1 MKKLF
6 FLFLLSAQI
15 VQAQTFFY
23 PKLIKQGKD
32 LQALTPANWKVIGS
46 ALGDLNRDK
55 IADLVFVL
63 EYNLPIAETRAYGD
77 NETELI
83 KEFQKPRIL
92 AVYFKNEQSDKYT
105 IALQNNNFILR
116 ANEGG
121 ALGEPFKD
129 VSIAN
134 NQLSLKFEGGND
146 WRWKLNYDFNFKAND
161 WFLTK
166 AKNTY
171 YNITS
176 GEVVIKNYDFETRK
190 IKQTK
195 GNMFAIDEPNTET
208 EDILFFNQ
216 LRTFNTFKKPW
227 TWEIT
232 KDSFL

>member
-1 MKKLF
+1 MKNLF
-6 FLFLLSAQI
+6 FLFLLSAQ
-15 VQAQTFFY
+15 VAQAQTFFY
-23 PKLIKQGKD
+23 PKLLKQGKD

-46 ALGDLNRDK
+46 ATGDLNHDQTV
-55 IADLVFVL
+55 DLALIL
-63 EYNLPIAETRAYGD
+63 EYNLPISETRAYGD

-92 AVYFKNEQSDKYT
+92 AVYFKSEQGNKYT

-121 ALGEPFKD
+121 VLGEPFKE
-129 VSIAN
+129 VAIAN
-134 NQLSLKFEGGND
+134 NQLSLQFEGGSD
-146 WRWKLNYDFNFKAND
+146 WRWKLHYDFTFKLND

-171 YNITS
+171 YNVST

-190 IKQTK
+190 MKQTK
-195 GNMFAIDEPNTET
+195 GNMFAIDEPNAET
-208 EDILFFNQ
+208 EDVLFFQN

-232 KDSFL
+232 KDNFL